1 MRKFKFEIDW
11 YDAVPEG
18 ATHYEIAVHDNEE
31 DEESGIGLRGSKVF
45 ICWWKKE
52 NGLFE
57 FWNDYHGFWQP
68 TSAKDLSY
76 VKPIEEIKEVTK

>member
-31 DEESGIGLRGSKVF
+31 DEGGSKKWNWFKVF